1 MLDTTVS
8 SISYVGSGGQTVF
21 PIPFPFL
28 ETSHIRAHIR
38 EDSGQSRTLAPGL
51 DFCVNRIS
59 DGNGELILLADALT
73 DAQTLVIRRLVP
85 LTQEIFFHHLG
96 PYSPT
101 AVETVADK
109 LTMIV
114 QQLQDGLE
122 ELGGIPPEFDNRD
135 RAAAAAGPVPGEI
148 RPFSFCAGELPEGW
162 YACNGDRYLLATR
175 QGKALLGLSAN
186 LKRDWGVAVAGATVS
201 LPNLFSGAGEY
212 FGMLV
217 GAGFTP
223 AIYLGV

>member
-8 SISYVGSGGQTVF
+8 SISYLGSGGQTVF

-28 ETSHIRAHIR
+28 ETSHIHAHVR
-38 EDSGQSRTLAPGL
+38 DDSGACRTLAAGL
-51 DFCVNRIS
+51 DFCVNHIS
-59 DGNGELILLADALT
+59 DGNGELILLADPLS

-85 LTQEIFFHHLG
+85 LTQEIFFHNLG
-96 PYSPT
+96 PYSP
-101 AVETVADK
+101 AALETVADK

-122 ELGGIPPEFDNRD
+122 ELGGVPPEGACRD
-135 RAAAAAGPVPGEI
+135 REAAAHPVTGDI
-148 RPFSFCAGELPEGW
+148 RPFPFRAGELPEGW

-186 LKRDWGVAVAGATVS
+186 LKRDWGVAVVGTTVS
-201 LPNLFSGAGEY
+201 LPNLLSGAGDY
-212 FGMLV
+212 FAMLV

>member
-8 SISYVGSGGQTVF
+8 SVTYVGSGGQTVF

-28 ETSHIRAHIR
+28 ESSHIRAHIK
-38 EDSGQSRTLAPGL
+38 EDSGACRTMLAGL

-59 DGNGELILLADALT
+59 DANGELILLEKTLADHESLI
-73 DAQTLVIRRLVP
+73 IRRLVP
-85 LTQEIFFHHLG
+85 ITQEIFFHNLG

-109 LTMIV
+109 LTMIA
-114 QQLQDGLE
+114 QQLQDDLE
-122 ELGGIPPEFDNRD
+122 ELGGAPPDYEAVNPE
-135 RAAAAAGPVPGEI
+135 ASTKPTPGDI
-148 RPFSFCAGELPEGW
+148 RPFSFRADELPGGW
-162 YACNGDRYLLATR
+162 YACNGDRYLLATK

-186 LKRDWGVAVAGATVS
+186 LKRDWGVTVTGSTVS
-201 LPNLFSGAGEY
+201 LPNLQSGAGEY
-212 FGMLV
+212 FSMLT